1 VEDRDRPEGAESCM
15 ADKYDIVSIGHI
27 TRDTLDDRGKVS
39 HFTGGGAYF
48 SAFAAR
54 RSGARVLVVT
64 RLAKEDLGLLQELR
78 GEGIE
83 VVVRPGPRT
92 TSIENIFETA
102 DRDSRR
108 VRLLCQAEPFRLED
122 VPEVETGIYNLSGLF
137 RGEIPPDMIEPLAAR
152 AKVGLDLQGMLRT
165 SEGGVFSW
173 QDWPEKKRYLP
184 FLAFLK
190 ADSLESEVI
199 TGTGNRREAAELL
212 HDWGAGEVMIT
223 HSSEV
228 IVFDGKKLCSAPF
241 KAANLSGRTGR
252 GDTCFTAYL
261 VRRLDHDLEESLRYA
276 AALTAMKMERP
287 GPFKGTQEQ
296 VLERMKGL

>member
-1 VEDRDRPEGAESCM
+1 MV
-15 ADKYDIVSIGHI
+15 DKYDIVSIGHI
-27 TRDTLDDRGKVS
+27 TRDILNDRGQVS

-64 RLAKEDLGLLQELR
+64 RLAGKDFGLLQELR
-78 GEGIE
+78 DEGIK
-83 VVVRPGPRT
+83 VIARPGLRT
-92 TSIENIFETA
+92 TSIENVFETA
-102 DRDSRR
+102 DRDKRR
-108 VRLLCQAEPFRLED
+108 VKLLSQAEPFRLED
-122 VPEVETGIYNLSGLF
+122 VPPVETRIYSLSGLF
-137 RGEIPPDMIEPLAAR
+137 RGEISPQMIEPLAGR
-152 AKVGLDLQGMLRT
+152 AKVALDLQGMLRT

-184 FLAFLK
+184 FLAFVK

-199 TGTGNRREAAELL
+199 TGTKSRREAAALL

-228 IVFDGKKLCSAPF
+228 IVFNGDKLCSAPF
-241 KAANLSGRTGR
+241 RAANLSGRTGR

-261 VRRLDHDLEESLRYA
+261 VQRLDHDMEDSLRYA
-276 AALTAMKMERP
+276 AALTGMKMERP
-287 GPFKGTQEQ
+287 GPFKGTPEQ
-296 VLERMKGL
+296 VLERMKSL